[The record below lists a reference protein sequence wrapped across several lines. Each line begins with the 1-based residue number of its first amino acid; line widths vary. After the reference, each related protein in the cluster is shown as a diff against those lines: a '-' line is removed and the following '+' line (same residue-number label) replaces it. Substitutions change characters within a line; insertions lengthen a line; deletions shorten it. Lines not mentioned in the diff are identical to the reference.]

1 MARNKKNKNAFSYNN
16 HDVAN
21 RNFINKNFNKTHS
34 YHSNFFSQNSR
45 TRLLLELHLN
55 GVTLLAVFFNPLY

>member
-16 HDVAN
+16 RDVAS

-45 TRLLLELHLN
+45 TRLLLVLH
-55 GVTLLAVFFNPLY
+55 

>member
-1 MARNKKNKNAFSYNN
+1 MAKNKKNKNAFSYNN

-34 YHSNFFSQNSR
+34 YHSNFFQ
-45 TRLLLELHLN
+45 
-55 GVTLLAVFFNPLY
+55 